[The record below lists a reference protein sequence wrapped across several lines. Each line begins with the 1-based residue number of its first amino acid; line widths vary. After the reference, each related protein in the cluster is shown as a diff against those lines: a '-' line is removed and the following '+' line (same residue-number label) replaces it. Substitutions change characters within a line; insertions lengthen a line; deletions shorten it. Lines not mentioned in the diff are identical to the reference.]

1 MYEKEFDDFGTIVQI
16 EDFQNVCLDDYD
28 SYLDTVIKFKGTKED
43 ISVIYQKYKD
53 QILNMILNNDGL
65 QDRIMIEK
73 IGAQRT
79 VRHDK
84 EIEETIDFQKIMT
97 NIFQENTKFN
107 HFEKRAKTIILLETA
122 KLINCYG
129 MQELTENSDKISKEI
144 RLGIFDA
151 KTNVYLPKT
160 ELEKIEKRINI
171 SEILGEESIPYI
183 ENYELLKE
191 RIQSLRDFTKKPNE
205 MQQLDILIQQLNTV
219 EALINQQDSGMLDL
233 LKQCY
238 SDYEKINREIL
249 LARLNN
255 ADKKVLDDPS
265 DESLLLLHFIPDFTQ
280 TTDITQDEFFEKIVT
295 NSIETYIETKYGR
308 KYDAEIDSEEASE
321 LLMDYL
327 NSRKNPF
334 DLNLRIPLK
343 NRYTN
348 SSFHDVITKP
358 HTKLS
363 CSIAKIGHLHPHLNR
378 KIAIGF
384 SPVPINAI
392 KTINRGYN
400 NALDRFS
407 FQQNSTSIP
416 EVLEH
421 IEKGGT
427 NETLVDW
434 TQIQPAYIMVVK
446 DTEKIPEELLKI
458 AEEYS
463 NITGL
468 PIQIYDQYE
477 IERKK
482 NNPEIA
488 PNNHPIVNS
497 YNSSTLAP
505 FAQIR
510 SKGLLQRI
518 RNTIQ
523 TKILGLGGK
532 QDEPNKW

>member
-1 MYEKEFDDFGTIVQI
+1 MYEKEFDDFGSIVQI
-16 EDFQNVCLDDYD
+16 EDFQNVCLDDYV
-28 SYLDTVIKFKGTKED
+28 SYLGTVIKFKGTKED
-43 ISVIYQKYKD
+43 ISAIYQKYKD
-53 QILNMILNNDGL
+53 QILNMILNNDEL
-65 QDRIMIEK
+65 QDSIMIEK
-73 IGAQRT
+73 NGAQRT

-97 NIFQENTKFN
+97 NIFQENTTFN

-129 MQELTENSDKISKEI
+129 MQELTEDSDKISKEI

-151 KTNVYLPKT
+151 KTNDYLPKT

-171 SEILGEESIPYI
+171 YEIFGEESIPYI

-191 RIQSLRDFTKKPNE
+191 RIQSLRDFTKEPKE

-219 EALINQQDSGMLDL
+219 EALINQQDSGLLDL

-249 LARLNN
+249 ISRLNN
-255 ADKKVLDDPS
+255 ADKKVLDEPS

-295 NSIETYIETKYGR
+295 NSIETYIETKYNR
-308 KYDAEIDSEEASE
+308 KYNAEIDSEEASE

-343 NRYTN
+343 NKYTN
-348 SSFHDVITKP
+348 SAFHDVITKP
-358 HTKLS
+358 HTNLS
-363 CSIAKIGHLHPHLNR
+363 CSIAKIGHLHPHLDR

-384 SPVPINAI
+384 SQVPINAI

-407 FQQNSTSIP
+407 FQQNSTPIP
-416 EVLEH
+416 EVLKH

-434 TQIQPAYIMVVK
+434 TQIKPKYVMVVK
-446 DTEKIPEELLKI
+446 DTEKMSEELLRI

-477 IERKK
+477 IERKR
-482 NNPEIA
+482 NNPEIYQ
-488 PNNHPIVNS
+488 NNHPIVDS
-497 YNSSTLAP
+497 YNSSNLVP
-505 FAQIR
+505 FTQIR
-510 SKGLLQRI
+510 SKGLLERI
-518 RNTIQ
+518 KDTIQ

-532 QDEPNKW
+532 QDEPNK

>member
-1 MYEKEFDDFGTIVQI
+1 MYEKEFDDFGNIVQI
-16 EDFQNVCLDDYD
+16 ENFQNMCLKEYD
-28 SYLDTVIKFKGTKED
+28 SYLETVIEFKGTKED
-43 ISVIYQKYKD
+43 ISVIFQKYQD
-53 QILNMILNNDGL
+53 SIINMILNSDKIK
-65 QDRIMIEK
+65 DIIMTEEK
-73 IGAQRT
+73 I

-97 NIFQENTKFN
+97 NIFEENATLN
-107 HFEKRAKTIILLETA
+107 HFEKRARTIILLEIA

-129 MQELTENSDKISKEI
+129 MQELTESQDKISKEI

-151 KTNVYLPKT
+151 KTDVYLPIPK
-160 ELEKIEKRINI
+160 LEKIEKRMNL
-171 SEILGEESIPYI
+171 SEAFGEESIPYI
-183 ENYELLKE
+183 ENYELLKQ
-191 RIQSLRDFTKKPNE
+191 RIQSLREFTKKPEE
-205 MQQLDILIQQLNTV
+205 MKQIDSLIQKLSTV
-219 EALINQQDSGMLDL
+219 EILMNKQDSGMLTL

-238 SDYEKINREIL
+238 SDYERINRELL

-255 ADKKVLDDPS
+255 ADKKVIDDPN
-265 DESLLLLHFIPDFTQ
+265 DESFLLLHFIPDFSQ
-280 TTDITQDEFFEKIVT
+280 GTDIEQDEFFEEIAT
-295 NSIETYIETKYGR
+295 DSIEAYIEAKYGR
-308 KYDAEIDSEEASE
+308 KYDAKIDSEEASE

-327 NSRKNPF
+327 DSRKNPF
-334 DLNLRIPLK
+334 NLKLRIPLK

-348 SSFHDVITKP
+348 NSFKDVITKP
-358 HTKLS
+358 HTNLS
-363 CSIAKIGHLHPHLNR
+363 CSIAKIGALHPHLHR

-384 SPVPINAI
+384 SLVPTNAI

-407 FQQNSTSIP
+407 FEQNSVSIP

-434 TQIQPAYIMVVK
+434 TQIEPTYIMIVK
-446 DTEKIPEELLKI
+446 DTEKISEELLRI

-482 NNPEIA
+482 NNPELHHQ
-488 PNNHPIVNS
+488 NQQENHPIEES
-497 YNSSTLAP
+497 YSVSNLAP
-505 FAQIR
+505 FARVR

-518 RNTIQ
+518 KDIIR
-523 TKILGLGGK
+523 TKTLGLGGK
-532 QDEPNKW
+532 QDESNR